1 MSKQEHSPIV
11 PHSCTLFNKAAADD
25 TSMSEWRGVHLAT
38 LDEMVGETACTDL
51 VALVVRTL
59 QKLFRVGVSY
69 VVLKSRGGKTALADV
84 TPRGIQREPWRD
96 GLRIFTE
103 LFHFF
108 LIFQFPSAGRRRLRA
123 AGASKAVV
131 GGHFHK

>member
-1 MSKQEHSPIV
+1 MHGFGGSCRKDTAEAFQGRRFLRRLEKQ
-11 PHSCTLFNKAAADD
+11 
-25 TSMSEWRGVHLAT
+25 R
-38 LDEMVGETACTDL
+38 
-51 VALVVRTL
+51 
-59 QKLFRVGVSY
+59 
-69 VVLKSRGGKTALADV
+69 GKTALADV
-84 TPRGIQREPWRD
+84 TPRGIQHEPWRD